1 MKQYTVTGMS
11 CAACSARVEK
21 AVSKVDGV
29 TSCSVSL
36 LTNSMGV
43 EGSATDAQIVEA
55 VEQAGYGASP
65 KGTATESENDKANNS
80 LEQLKAAQ
88 DALVDR
94 ETPKLVNRLIASLIF
109 LVVLMYFSMG
119 HMMWGWPLPEF
130 FNGNHVAMGLLQL
143 LLTVAVMVINQKFFI
158 SGFKGLIHGAPNM
171 DTLVALGSAAS
182 FGYSVYAL
190 FAMTAAQVNGDM
202 DAVMSYMH
210 EFYFESAAM
219 ILALITVGKM
229 LEAHSKG
236 KTTDALKSLM
246 QLAPKTATVVRN
258 GVEQEISVDAVK
270 KGDIFVV
277 RPGENIPVDGEII
290 DGTTAVNESALTGE
304 SIPVDKQPKDAVS
317 AATVNQSGF
326 IKCRA
331 TRVGEDT
338 TLSQIIQM
346 VSDAAATK
354 APIAKIADRVS
365 GVFVPAVITIAIIT
379 IIAWLIAGETVGFA
393 LARGI
398 SVLVI
403 SCPCALGLAT
413 PVAIMVGN
421 GKGAKSG
428 ILFKTAASLEATG
441 RTQIVALDKTGTI
454 TCGEPKVT
462 DIVPDET
469 FFEGTGNN
477 AGKLLAIAA
486 SVEAKSEH
494 PLAKAIMERAKTDE
508 IAVAEVT
515 DFSAVV
521 GNGLT
526 AILAGKMIKA
536 GNLAFVSKFVKVSD
550 DMRAKAVEFSKE
562 GKTPLFFAADDRL
575 CGIIAVADTI
585 KEDSPEAVRQLKN
598 MGIRVVMLTGDNE
611 QTANAIGK
619 QAGVDEVIAGVLPD
633 GKEAVIRK
641 LKKQGRVAM
650 VGDGI
655 NDAPALTRADIGIA
669 IGAGSDVAIDA
680 ADVVLMKSRLID
692 VPAAVRLSRA
702 TLTNIHENLFW
713 AFFYNVIGIPLAA
726 GLWYPLLGWKLNPMF
741 GAAAMSLSSFCVV
754 TNALRLNL
762 CRVYDPKH
770 DRKATPDRKNK
781 TKKPN
786 ESEEK
791 SMTKTMNIEG
801 MMCGHCEAR
810 VKKALEALDAVSEAA
825 VSHESGTA
833 VVTLS
838 SDISDEKLK
847 ETVEAEDYKVTS
859 IQ

>member
-94 ETPKLVNRLIASLIF
+94 ETPKLRNRLIASLIF

-190 FAMTAAQVNGDM
+190 FAMTAAQVKGDM

-246 QLAPKTATVVRN
+246 QLAPKTATVVRD

-290 DGTTAVNESALTGE
+290 EGTTAVNESALTGE

-454 TCGEPKVT
+454 TSGEPKVT

-469 FFEGTGNN
+469 FFEEIGNH
-477 AGKLLAIAA
+477 AGALLAMAA

-781 TKKPN
+781 TNKPN

>member
-94 ETPKLVNRLIASLIF
+94 ETPKLRNRLIASLIF

-119 HMMWGWPLPEF
+119 LMMWGWPLPEF

-202 DAVMSYMH
+202 DAVVSYMH

-246 QLAPKTATVVRN
+246 QLAPKTATVVRD

-454 TCGEPKVT
+454 TSGEPKVT
-462 DIVPDET
+462 DIVPDEK
-469 FFEGTGNN
+469 FFEETGNH
-477 AGKLLAIAA
+477 ARALLAIAA

-655 NDAPALTRADIGIA
+655 NDAPALTRADMGIA

-781 TKKPN
+781 TNKPN